1 MVYFLSVTG
10 CNIIL
15 KKFAKRMIWTW
26 KWWMQWFITSIAYFE
41 FTYNNGKY
49 PLSKWG
55 NMYILQ
61 NIDQACT
68 TNNLAKY
75 YKMLNPEFL
84 KCESVSLSIYF
95 YRPWVISQQWVRFR
109 KGRQASK
116 FNILIS
122 VLVKLT
128 VTHGCAENVTAMET
142 DRI

>member
-61 NIDQACT
+61 NIDKACT

-84 KCESVSLSIYF
+84 KCESVSL
-95 YRPWVISQQWVRFR
+95 
-109 KGRQASK
+109 
-116 FNILIS
+116 
-122 VLVKLT
+122 
-128 VTHGCAENVTAMET
+128 AENAKYLNLCSGVSKCLSLYIFIVLELFHSNGSDLGKVDKQVSLTF
-142 DRI
+142 